1 MNKNPDS
8 ESIRTFI
15 AIPLPLAVTAELKK
29 LLVQMRPLS
38 KGIKWVN
45 PESIHLTLK
54 FLGNLSIAELS
65 KVLVGM
71 KNIFQDPASTFE
83 LTAAELGAFPSLKKP
98 RVLWVGV
105 SGSGM
110 EVLIQLQKII
120 EEEMSRQG
128 FPKEERKFSPHLTLA
143 RIKFADRL
151 TELTQAFSSYNFP
164 AVKFMVSEILVMRS
178 ELRPGGAVYSIQQ
191 KYPLSLE

>member
-1 MNKNPDS
+1 MNKNSDS
-8 ESIRTFI
+8 EKIRTFI
-15 AIPLPLAVTAELKK
+15 AIPLPPSVTGELKK
-29 LLVQMRPLS
+29 LLAQMKSFS

-54 FLGNLSIAELS
+54 FLGNLSAGELS
-65 KVLVGM
+65 KVFTGM
-71 KNIFQDPASTFE
+71 QNIFQDPPSGFR

-98 RVLWVGV
+98 RVFWVGV

-110 EVLIQLQKII
+110 ETLIQLQKLI
-120 EEEMSRQG
+120 EDEMYRQG
-128 FPKEERKFSPHLTLA
+128 FPREERKFSPHLTLS

-164 AVKFMVSEILVMRS
+164 AVEFMVSEILIMRS
-178 ELRPGGAVYSIQQ
+178 ELRPEGAVYSIQQ
-191 KYPLSLE
+191 KFALSLG

>member
-1 MNKNPDS
+1 MNKNSDS
-8 ESIRTFI
+8 EKIRTFI
-15 AIPLPLAVTAELKK
+15 AIPLPPSVTGELKK
-29 LLVQMRPLS
+29 LLAQMKSFS
-38 KGIKWVN
+38 KGITWVN

-54 FLGNLSIAELS
+54 FLGNLSALELS
-65 KVLVGM
+65 KVFTGM
-71 KNIFQDPASTFE
+71 QNIFQDPPPGFR
-83 LTAAELGAFPSLKKP
+83 LTVAGLGAFPSLKKP

-110 EVLIQLQKII
+110 EALIQIQKLI
-120 EEEMSRQG
+120 EDEMYRQG

-164 AVKFMVSEILVMRS
+164 AVEFMVSEILIMRS
-178 ELRPGGAVYSIQQ
+178 ELRPEGAVYSIQQ
-191 KYPLSLE
+191 KFPLSLG